1 MLIAV
6 MLAATRIESFA
17 PPIRMPVSGLSSAAV
32 GQGAGDCT
40 IRLEIDLNRVERTR
54 VRGYRPRLSLSS
66 IGIYTTLP

>member
-6 MLAATRIESFA
+6 TLAATRIESIA
-17 PPIRMPVSGLSSAAV
+17 PPIRMPVSGLSTSAV
-32 GQGAGDCT
+32 GRGAGDCA

-54 VRGYRPRLSLSS
+54 VRGYRPGLSLLN